1 MRNELGGVKTTLDLQ
16 KHKDRNPLFTCCTL
30 YAERKWSTGQGRLAE
45 KTILQ
50 EGFKDRMTLNKA
62 SKSATML
69 AIDFTE
75 PEKGERISWV
85 PTWTRSA
92 SNPQTWTVPLAISPV
107 NWPTVENGDNS
118 TLAS

>member
-1 MRNELGGVKTTLDLQ
+1 M
-16 KHKDRNPLFTCCTL
+16 
-30 YAERKWSTGQGRLAE
+30 AE
-45 KTILQ
+45 KTIIQ

-75 PEKGERISWV
+75 PEKGEGISWV

-107 NWPTVENGDNS
+107 NWPTVENGDDS
-118 TLAS
+118 TRASLTAVTAIAMESAIISLAPVKKQKEQGHQKSTEQK